1 MLNAQ
6 SDYIATMNST
16 VCKFYKRL
24 VCLTLA
30 VSTFSALANADLGP
44 YQEIVKRNPFGL
56 NPPTPPPVVAPPV
69 VAPPVDITLTGIT
82 DLFGPAKAYLT
93 TKDSAGKPEHHSL
106 SVGERSGGLE
116 VLGIDSTAGTVK
128 VRNGRLET
136 VLNFKDHGAKA
147 VAAAAPPAPGAPGQ
161 PRPGGPPGFSAPGT
175 PGAAPTTISGRPP
188 VTGVPAPSGATGF
201 TAAQP
206 GGTISVGTGQNS
218 ATLIAIPTR
227 NTRTSTSPQETTV
240 PHPPQPNLSAEQSA
254 VIMAVTKEANKAEI
268 QQGKFPPLP
277 PVPGVDE

>member
-1 MLNAQ
+1 
-6 SDYIATMNST
+6 MNPT
-16 VCKFYKRL
+16 VWKFCKRL
-24 VCLTLA
+24 VCLALA
-30 VSTFSALANADLGP
+30 GSAFSALANADLGP
-44 YQEIVKRNPFGL
+44 YQKIVERNPFGL
-56 NPPTPPPVVAPPV
+56 NPPTPPPLPVTNAP
-69 VAPPVDITLTGIT
+69 APPVDITLTGIT

-116 VLGIDSTAGTVK
+116 VLGIDSKAGTVK

-147 VAAAAPPAPGAPGQ
+147 VAAVAPPVPGQ
-161 PRPGGPPGFSAPGT
+161 TRPGGPPGFSP
-175 PGAAPTTISGRPP
+175 PGAPTATPTPFGTRPPTTS
-188 VTGVPAPSGATGF
+188 VPAPSGATGF

-206 GGTISVGTGQNS
+206 GSGTISVGTGQN
-218 ATLIAIPTR
+218 AGLIAIPTR
-227 NTRTSTSPQETTV
+227 NTRTSTSPQSTTV
-240 PHPPQPNLSAEQSA
+240 PHPPQPNMTAEQSA